1 MKLKKYNNNNIL
13 QPDKNMIKDFKF
25 FNEDANYFDK
35 FFHLTMKEGLIRSVD
50 YDIFS
55 EKLKNTLNKFDC
67 EYDIKT
73 TDEYV
78 KLIINV
84 KNINKKYFV
93 KQLMDIVNNMGYFKS
108 NLIDLVANNKIKSIL
123 SSKNNNFL
131 IFFQKRFDVPQ
142 NTPDRLYHATTKH
155 YYEKIKNTGLTTKSQ
170 KMISDDLDRLYLTDN
185 LAEAL
190 DFCTQK
196 RFFYKQKY
204 NKIENFNMNIDD
216 WLILEIDI
224 SSIPDI
230 KLYKD
235 EKMNN
240 SYYTYDFIPWYAIKI
255 FKEIDF

>member
-1 MKLKKYNNNNIL
+1 
-13 QPDKNMIKDFKF
+13 MIKDFKF
-25 FNEDANYFDK
+25 FNEDANCFDK
-35 FFHLTMKEGLIRSVD
+35 FFHLTMKEGLIRSVE

-55 EKLKNTLNKFDC
+55 EKLKNTLDNFEC

-73 TDEYV
+73 TDKYV
-78 KLIINV
+78 KLIIDV
-84 KNINKKYFV
+84 QNINKKHFE
-93 KQLMDIVNNMGYFKS
+93 KQLSDIVNNMGYFESKI
-108 NLIDLVANNKIKSIL
+108 IDFDNFNEIKSL
-123 SSKNNNFL
+123 SFSKNKKFL

-155 YYEKIKNTGLTTKSQ
+155 YYEKIKKTGLTTKSQ
-170 KMISDDLDRLYLTDN
+170 KMISNDLDRLYLTDN

-204 NKIENFNMNIDD
+204 NKIKKFDMNIDD
-216 WLILEIDI
+216 WVILEIDI

-235 EKMNN
+235 EKMDN
-240 SYYTYDFIPWYAIKI
+240 SYYTYDFIPWYAVKI
-255 FKEIDF
+255 FEEINF